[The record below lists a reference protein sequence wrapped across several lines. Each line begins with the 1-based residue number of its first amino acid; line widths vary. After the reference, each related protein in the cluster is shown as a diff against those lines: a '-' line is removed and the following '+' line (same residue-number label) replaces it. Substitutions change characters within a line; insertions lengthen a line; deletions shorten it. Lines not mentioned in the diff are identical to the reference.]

1 MTLNFFKD
9 EFLDLL
15 HFNLCSCYALNI
27 EQSELF
33 KEMLDWTQIFS
44 NQMLGWKLLKKGRK
58 ANKNVALRVLFL
70 KRAELPKCHYSFNYE
85 ICECSSRN
93 WYNGNWE

>member
-15 HFNLCSCYALNI
+15 HFNLCSCYAFNI
-27 EQSELF
+27 QQSELF

-44 NQMLGWKLLKKGRK
+44 NQM
-58 ANKNVALRVLFL
+58 
-70 KRAELPKCHYSFNYE
+70 
-85 ICECSSRN
+85 ID
-93 WYNGNWE
+93 